1 MTALQLDIEDS
12 PRKKPARK
20 DLTVA
25 TPATQLP
32 TAAMP
37 ASDPGLA
44 IVERFLND
52 PTVSAERVNQAF
64 DFYLRMRDE
73 AARKAYIEAKAAFK
87 ANAPKVYKD
96 KQNAQYKSSY
106 ASIGNLV
113 WTVSEALSKYGLD
126 TSWDFDQ
133 TNGIKVSCTLRHTLG
148 HSETVS
154 LAGQPDTSGAKN
166 PLQQIKST
174 LTYLKIATF
183 EGVTGI
189 VTQEGSA
196 DDDGNSA
203 GGDGP
208 ISEEQLA
215 DLIALADEVG
225 ADKQKFCKFYQIES
239 FAEIR
244 TSQLAAA
251 RKAIEAK
258 RKP

>member
-1 MTALQLDIEDS
+1 MTEAHQLDIEGPS
-12 PRKKPARK
+12 PVRQHRKKTTELAAVPVSRLTSITPMEMLNTAIDRGAEIDVLAK
-20 DLTVA
+20 LMDL
-25 TPATQLP
+25 Q
-32 TAAMP
+32 
-37 ASDPGLA
+37 
-44 IVERFLND
+44 ERWE
-52 PTVSAERVNQAF
+52 ANQ
-64 DFYLRMRDE
+64 
-73 AARKAYIEAKAAFK
+73 ARKAYIEAKAAFK

-106 ASIGNLV
+106 ASIGNMV
-113 WTVSEALSKYGLD
+113 QTVSESLSKHGMD

-133 TNGIKVSCTLRHTLG
+133 TNGIKVSCTLRHVLG

-154 LAGQPDTSGAKN
+154 LLGQADTSGAKN